1 MERNEIKEICIV
13 NRSDDRLIF
22 MALENRQEPSCLRTL
37 VRIRSCDLDASQRR
51 RNATNEWSYAN
62 APRRVHVLVVVFNS
76 SDRRRLII
84 TTKALL
90 ERI

>member
-13 NRSDDRLIF
+13 KRSDDRSIF

-62 APRRVHVLVVVFNS
+62 APRRVHVVVFNS
-76 SDRRRLII
+76 SDRRRLIT